1 MRGRFGL
8 LKNANG
14 IGSKRIGSSAKLA
27 SCSAFSTSS
36 AGGSSGG
43 GGGRGRGA
51 PPPSKFNFV
60 SSHSGDADSGDGLDN
75 MDNLPPSGI
84 GRGRGKPLASTS
96 SLPSFNSFAASN
108 QPSQQ
113 QGLGRGRG
121 GQYQQ
126 SSESLND
133 QDSAPKRPIF
143 LRNDEATGARSVA
156 QSVTAVPRQPI
167 GEKHLPE
174 SILNVLTGSGRG
186 VPARRDLPK
195 EGSKEENRHLRPRQ
209 PVATAPGAGRVRE
222 KFEPG
227 EGSSE
232 VRKPKM
238 SRNEAVKNA
247 VGILS
252 RGDEEQGEGGRGRD
266 VGAGRGRGR
275 GRGRRRGPG
284 GRGRGRGRRDDLDGD
299 NEGDDEDDDDDVIF
313 VGDDADGEKLAKALG
328 PEKVNELTEAYQ
340 EMSSR
345 VLPDPEEDEIIEALD
360 INLKIELEPE
370 YHFADFE
377 SNPDIDEKPPMPLH
391 EALEKV
397 KPFLIAYEG
406 IESQEEWENAVKET
420 MERVPTLK
428 AIVDHYCGL
437 DRVTAKQQQGEL
449 DRVAKTLPTSVPDS
463 VKRFTDRAVL
473 SLQSNPGWGFDRKCQ
488 FMDKLVDEFS
498 KACK

>member
-14 IGSKRIGSSAKLA
+14 IGSKRIGSGANLA

-36 AGGSSGG
+36 TGGSS

-51 PPPSKFNFV
+51 PPPPKFNSV
-60 SSHSGDADSGDGLDN
+60 SGHSRDADFGDGLDN
-75 MDNLPPSGI
+75 VDNLPPSGI

-96 SLPSFNSFAASN
+96 SLPSFNSFVASN
-108 QPSQQ
+108 QPSQ

-121 GQYQQ
+121 GQYQHP
-126 SSESLND
+126 SESLND

-167 GEKHLPE
+167 GEKHLPQ

-195 EGSKEENRHLRPRQ
+195 EGPKEENRHVRPRQ
-209 PVATAPGAGRVRE
+209 AVSTAPGTGRGRE

-238 SRNEAVKNA
+238 SRSEAVKNA

-252 RGDEEQGEGGRGRD
+252 RGDEEQGEGGLGRE
-266 VGAGRGRGR
+266 VGTGRGRGR

-284 GRGRGRGRRDDLDGD
+284 ARGRGRGRRDDLDED
-299 NEGDDEDDDDDVIF
+299 NEGDDEDDDDDDVIF
-313 VGDDADGEKLAKALG
+313 VGDDADGERLAKALG
-328 PEKVNELTEAYQ
+328 PEKVNYLTEAYE

-345 VLPDPEEDEIIEALD
+345 VLPDPEEDEFIEAFD
-360 INLKIELEPE
+360 TNLKIELEPE

-391 EALEKV
+391 EALEKL
-397 KPFLIAYEG
+397 KPFLMAYEG
-406 IESQEEWENAVKET
+406 IESQEEWEKAVKET
-420 MERVPTLK
+420 MEKVPTLK

-437 DRVTAKQQQGEL
+437 DRVTARQQQGEL
-449 DRVAKTLPTSVPDS
+449 ERLAKTLPANVPDS

-488 FMDKLVDEFS
+488 FMDKLVGEFS
-498 KACK
+498 KAYK